1 MHECIISLAANYC
14 AEKNL
19 AEARERLCQ
28 ILFEPLY
35 TKELWTKPEGHKA
48 CSSAEELPLY
58 LNQLVKATTNLEL
71 QQLQE
76 ALKQMEAVM
85 GRTLADRNENRVRID
100 LDLLLFDNTR
110 YHCEDW
116 NRRYVKA
123 LITEL

>member
-28 ILFEPLY
+28 ILFDTCY
-35 TKELWTKPEGHKA
+35 TKELWTEPEGHKA
-48 CSSAEELPLY
+48 LQSSEKLPLY
-58 LNQLVKATTNLEL
+58 LNQLVKATTSLEL

-76 ALKQMEAVM
+76 ALKNIEATM

-110 YHCEDW
+110 YHCDDW
-116 NRRYVKA
+116 NRKYVQA
-123 LITEL
+123 LIIDL